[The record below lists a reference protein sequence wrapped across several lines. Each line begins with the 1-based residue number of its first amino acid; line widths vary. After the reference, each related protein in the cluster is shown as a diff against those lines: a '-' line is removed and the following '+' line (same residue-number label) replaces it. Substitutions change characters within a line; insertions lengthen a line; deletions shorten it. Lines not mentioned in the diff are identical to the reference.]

1 MKLIRPTDVTPSNL
15 TSNVPITETEWTAG
29 TYNTG
34 VQRYVGTALY
44 EVVASP
50 STSDEPTAGALK
62 DPPTWIKVGEIN
74 RFKMFSGVLFE
85 QTENPE
91 TIEVTIDPGVVVNAV
106 ALFNLSGNTVT
117 VTVDDPVEGEVYSR
131 TQSLL
136 DNSSVV
142 DWYSYFFEPITLKSD
157 IAFLD
162 LPAYG
167 SATTTVTVD
176 AGEATAKVG
185 ELVIGS
191 QRIIGLTNYGTSVG
205 IVDYSVK
212 ERDPFGG
219 AIIRE
224 RAFSRRVEYEVTVET
239 SKISSVVNILASVR
253 AKPTVY
259 IGEDNESST
268 IAYGY
273 YRDFGVTFSTPSISS
288 CTIEVEGLV

>member
-191 QRIIGLTNYGTSVG
+191 QRVIGLTNYGTSVG
-205 IVDYSVK
+205 IVDYSIK